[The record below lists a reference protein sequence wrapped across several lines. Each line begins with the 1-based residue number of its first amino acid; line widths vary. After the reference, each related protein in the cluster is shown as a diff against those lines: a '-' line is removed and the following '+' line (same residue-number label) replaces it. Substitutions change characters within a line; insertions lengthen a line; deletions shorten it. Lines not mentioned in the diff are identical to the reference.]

1 MLIALLLVAGLAWW
15 LHREGLLIPNLT
27 RLAVAAGGLFIGARL
42 LSTGKPLAG
51 LIVLG
56 AAWAWWQ
63 VQRPRRGDPLADARA
78 LLGVA
83 ADADADAINAA
94 WRTAM
99 ARAHPDAGGNAEATR
114 ALLDARDALL
124 SAQRRRNEL

>member
-1 MLIALLLVAGLAWW
+1 MLIVLLLIAGLGWL

-27 RLAVAAGGLFIGARL
+27 RLAVAGGGLLIGARL

-51 LIVLG
+51 LIVLA

-63 VQRPRRGDPLADARA
+63 VQRPRRADPLASART
-78 LLGVA
+78 LLGVGP
-83 ADADADAINAA
+83 DADADAINAA
-94 WRTAM
+94 WRAAM
-99 ARAHPDAGGNAEATR
+99 ARAHPDAGGSAEATR

-124 SAQRRRNEL
+124 AARPRRNKL